1 MSCFKMI
8 CHNGTHKIII
18 YRDHRWRCS
27 NDTRGIH
34 GPFAATGEYNYSEI
48 YDRMALLTP
57 SRHYYHHHEI
67 SPYRWYKCEEVS
79 RLLRD
84 KTGSLDAGI
93 IFTICIDSSTT
104 DARSNS
110 VLLSSV
116 GCMSTSIRKS
126 KRNTA
131 VRPLGNGSPGPRE
144 SVKRNISLSKVF
156 RIQIRRGKS
165 LQV

>member
-18 YRDHRWRCS
+18 YRDHHWRCS

-84 KTGSLDAGI
+84 KTASLDAGI
-93 IFTICIDSSTT
+93 IFTICIDSSTTASST

-116 GCMSTSIRKS
+116 GCMSTSIR
-126 KRNTA
+126 
-131 VRPLGNGSPGPRE
+131 NGSPGPRE